1 MNETANDLNRAKALL
16 VPVVRRIAR
25 HKDAK
30 AMLAEGK
37 TRRR

>member
-1 MNETANDLNRAKALL
+1 MNETTDDLNRAKALL
-16 VPVVRRIAR
+16 VPVVRRIVR